1 VRNFSRPAGSTSAV
15 EGHAINGRDD
25 QTTCTPDTVGTVE
38 VEPDFR
44 AAMLACPDHR
54 PGVDM
59 LGQREDH
66 GCHIAPAVPPCRL
79 VWRLL
84 VEVVSEVDN
93 NIVAGKPLTIIATVG
108 CTTPLA
114 T

>member
-1 VRNFSRPAGSTSAV
+1 
-15 EGHAINGRDD
+15 
-25 QTTCTPDTVGTVE
+25 VGTVE
-38 VEPDFR
+38 VEPDLR
-44 AAMLACPDHR
+44 AAMFTRPNHR
-54 PGVDM
+54 PGIDM

-66 GCHIAPAVPPCRL
+66 GRHIAPAVPPRRR
-79 VWRLL
+79 VRRLL

-93 NIVAGKPLTIIATVG
+93 NIVAGKPLAIIATMG